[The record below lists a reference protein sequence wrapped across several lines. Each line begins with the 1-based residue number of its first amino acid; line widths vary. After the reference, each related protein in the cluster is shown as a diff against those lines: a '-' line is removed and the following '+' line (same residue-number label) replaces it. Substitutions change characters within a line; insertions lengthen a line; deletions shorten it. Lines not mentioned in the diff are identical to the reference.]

1 MNTLTPLEIE
11 SLTVP
16 QLRDYVRE
24 NGCRKSWV
32 GSAKKD
38 ALLEYLRTGTE
49 PADNAPAD
57 LAAII
62 GAAVAAHIPPS
73 MDEERVLELIQTHA
87 KIEKK
92 VLNIHLPE
100 GKTVEIDDRTHAAFP
115 RVLRKVAAGL
125 PVLLVGPAGTGK
137 TTLAAQVAKA
147 LDRSFSYNSMSAGCS
162 EAHLLGRV
170 LPDADGNWT
179 YKESPFVRTY
189 RTGGVHLFDEIDAA
203 DPNLMVVIN
212 AALANGHL
220 SLPFLD
226 TIIERHPDTVIIG
239 AANTYGTGASRQY
252 VGRNALDAATLDR
265 FSVSTLE
272 IGYDTDLER
281 DLAAAIL
288 GADKAAA
295 LLSWAHQTREKI
307 HAAGLRRI
315 MSTRTITNAARLI
328 STGETLQ
335 EVKADYFTGWT
346 DDEKRRVA
354 A

>member
-1 MNTLTPLEIE
+1 MSPIELECM
-11 SLTVP
+11 TVP
-16 QLRDYVRE
+16 ELRDHVRN

-32 GSAKKD
+32 GSAKKNE
-38 ALLEYLRTGTE
+38 LLEYIRSGAEPTATE
-49 PADNAPAD
+49 SPAD

-62 GAAVAAHIPPS
+62 GAAVANHIPPS
-73 MDEERVLELIQTHA
+73 MDEARVLELIQEHA
-87 KIEKK
+87 KIKK
-92 VLNIHLPE
+92 VVQNIHLPT
-100 GKTVEIDDRTHAAFP
+100 GKQIEIDERTHAAFP
-115 RVLRKVAAGL
+115 RVLKKAAAGL

-162 EAHLLGRV
+162 ESHLLGRV
-170 LPDADGNWT
+170 LPDENGNWT

-220 SLPFLD
+220 SLPFMD
-226 TIIERHPDTVIIG
+226 EIIERHPDTVIIG

-272 IGYDTDLER
+272 IGYDAELEK
-281 DLAAAIL
+281 DLAAQIL
-288 GADKAAA
+288 GTDEAAR
-295 LLSWAHQTREKI
+295 LLSWAHQTRERI
-307 HAAGLRRI
+307 QAAGLRRI
-315 MSTRTITNAARLI
+315 MSTRTIANAARLI
-328 STGETLQ
+328 STGETL
-335 EVKADYFTGWT
+335 EDIKADYFTGWT
-346 DDEKRRVA
+346 EDEQRRVA
-354 A
+354 